1 MHTEKELPYMRK
13 LKVIQIGCSHE
24 HASGKINTIKLMND
38 TFELIGFVDD
48 TDICLTPRLN
58 DNCAEWECYKDV
70 PRLTLEEA
78 LNYPDLDLV
87 TVEVPNNDLVPF
99 AEMCLERK
107 IPMHMD
113 KPGGPDLERYKKL
126 IDGCEAANLPF
137 QMGYMFRGN
146 PALNQALDLAR
157 KGAFGDIFEIK
168 ASMNH
173 CYGEELYQNYIS
185 KLDGGIMYNLGC
197 HLFDLFISF
206 LGEPDD
212 VVSFLKSAPGYP
224 DHVKNN
230 CLAVLS
236 YPHATA
242 TAHICSKDP
251 DNTVR
256 RRFRLVGTK
265 GTFEIMPMERFD
277 KQDFTARFF
286 FKEDNEFFTAGEHI
300 VNYGITRDR
309 YEIQLAELAAI
320 LRGTGK
326 DSFTR
331 QHDFLVHKVSLAA
344 SGYIPWK

>member
-1 MHTEKELPYMRK
+1 MRK

-113 KPGGPDLERYKKL
+113 KPGGPDFERYKKL

-251 DNTVR
+251 DNTFR

-309 YEIQLAELAAI
+309 YEVQLAELAAI

-331 QHDFLVHKVSLAA
+331 QHDCLVHKVSLAA

>member
-1 MHTEKELPYMRK
+1 MKK
-13 LKVIQIGCSHE
+13 IKVIQIGCSHE
-24 HASGKINTIKLMND
+24 HANGKIQTLKLMND
-38 TFELIGFVDD
+38 TFDIIGIVDD
-48 TDICLTPRLN
+48 TNICHTPRLA
-58 DNCAEWECYKDV
+58 DNCMTWDCYKDV
-70 PRLTLEEA
+70 PRISLEEA
-78 LNYPDLDLV
+78 LNHPDVELFM
-87 TVEVPNNDLVPF
+87 VEVPNNDLVPI

-126 IDGCEAANLPF
+126 IDGCQAADLPF

-146 PALNQALDLAR
+146 PALNQALDLTR
-157 KGAFGDIFEIK
+157 KGAFGEIFEIK

-173 CYGEELYQNYIS
+173 CYGGDPYQEYIG

-197 HLFDLFISF
+197 HLFDLFVSF

-212 VVSFLKSAPGYP
+212 VVSFLKSAPGDP
-224 DHVKNN
+224 DRIKNN
-230 CLAVLS
+230 CLSVLS

-251 DNTVR
+251 DNTFR

-265 GTFEIMPMERFD
+265 GSFEVMPMERFD
-277 KQDFTARFF
+277 QKDFEARFF

-309 YEIQLAELAAI
+309 YEVQLNELAGI
-320 LRGTGK
+320 LRGTAK
-326 DSFTR
+326 DSYTR
-331 QHDFLVHKVSLAA
+331 EHDYIVHKVTLAA
-344 SGYIPWK
+344 SGVISWK

>member
-1 MHTEKELPYMRK
+1 MRK

-251 DNTVR
+251 DNTFR

-309 YEIQLAELAAI
+309 YEVQLAELAAI

-331 QHDFLVHKVSLAA
+331 QHDYLVHKVSLAA

>member
-251 DNTVR
+251 ENTFR

-309 YEIQLAELAAI
+309 YEVQLAELAAI

>member
-1 MHTEKELPYMRK
+1 MRK

-173 CYGEELYQNYIS
+173 CYGGEVYQDYIS

-230 CLAVLS
+230 CVAILS

-251 DNTVR
+251 ENTFR

-331 QHDFLVHKVSLAA
+331 QHDYLVHKVSLAA
-344 SGYIPWK
+344 SGCIPWK

>member
-146 PALNQALDLAR
+146 PALNQALDLSR

-251 DNTVR
+251 DNTFR

-309 YEIQLAELAAI
+309 YEVQLAELAAI

>member
-1 MHTEKELPYMRK
+1 MKK
-13 LKVIQIGCSHE
+13 IKVIQIGCSHE
-24 HASGKINTIKLMND
+24 HANGKIQTLKLMND
-38 TFELIGFVDD
+38 TFDIIGIVDD
-48 TDICLTPRLN
+48 TNTCHTPRLA
-58 DNCAEWECYKDV
+58 DDCMTWDCYKDV
-70 PRLTLEEA
+70 PRISLEEA
-78 LNYPDLDLV
+78 LNHPDVELFM
-87 TVEVPNNDLVPF
+87 VEVPNNDLVPI

-126 IDGCEAANLPF
+126 IDGCQAADLPF

-146 PALNQALDLAR
+146 PALNQALDLTR
-157 KGAFGDIFEIK
+157 KGAFGEIFEIK

-173 CYGEELYQNYIS
+173 CYGGDPYQEYIG

-197 HLFDLFISF
+197 HLFDLFVSF

-212 VVSFLKSAPGYP
+212 VVSFLKSAPGDP
-224 DHVKNN
+224 DRIKNN

-251 DNTVR
+251 DNTFR

-265 GTFEIMPMERFD
+265 GSFEIMPMERFD
-277 KQDFTARFF
+277 QKDFEARFF

-309 YEIQLAELAAI
+309 YEVQLNELAGI
-320 LRGTGK
+320 LRGTAK
-326 DSFTR
+326 DSYTR
-331 QHDFLVHKVSLAA
+331 EHDYIVHKVTLAA
-344 SGYIPWK
+344 SGVISWK

>member
-1 MHTEKELPYMRK
+1 MRK

-251 DNTVR
+251 DNTFR

-309 YEIQLAELAAI
+309 YEVQLAELAAI